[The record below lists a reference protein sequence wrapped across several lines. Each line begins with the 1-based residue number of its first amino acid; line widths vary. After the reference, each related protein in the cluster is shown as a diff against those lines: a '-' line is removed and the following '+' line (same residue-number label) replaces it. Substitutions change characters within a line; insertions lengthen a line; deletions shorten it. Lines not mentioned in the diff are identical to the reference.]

1 MRIISISPTERTQ
14 KHFNP
19 VHLTEAVRSIK
30 EDGYVILQD
39 CVERQHVEVLCEK
52 MLADTETILAR
63 DDIPFNFN
71 VGNIQQDPP
80 PFPPYLFEDVLLN
93 PFVIAITRSIL

>member
-1 MRIISISPTERTQ
+1 M
-14 KHFNP
+14 
-19 VHLTEAVRSIK
+19 
-30 EDGYVILQD
+30 
-39 CVERQHVEVLCEK
+39 
-52 MLADTETILAR
+52 ADTSTILAR

-93 PFVIAITRSIL
+93 PFVVAITRSILGPGLKNSFYSGNGITQARRRAAGSHG